1 MRSVTQDQHPP
12 EIPSNLSPDTFNS
25 HFLSVSDILQK
36 HTTQY
41 TSSDKLKEY
50 CKTKIPEHKSF
61 KIPPIAVHEVSKY
74 ISQISTKKSAGID
87 GISGFILKLSLPFTI
102 ETLTYIY
109 NLCINSGTFP
119 SDLKVAKVIPLP
131 KTKDLTNTNNYRPIS
146 ILSIISKPLEKHI
159 HSHLFTYLNELELL
173 HPLQSGFR
181 PGHSCHTA
189 LANMTNK
196 WLIGVNNSMMTGA
209 VFLDLRKAF
218 DLIDHNILLDKLF
231 LYLKNTDTVSFLR
244 SYLQDRKQ
252 YVYVHGTLSTPG
264 ILKAGV
270 PQGSVLGP
278 LLFCLYINDLPIHI
292 TCPDVACDMFADD
305 TTLHT
310 QGKEK
315 RQIETNLQNSL
326 NDVSKWCQENS
337 MLIHPDKTKSMLIGT
352 RQKLQL
358 SPLTLNLTIESISIQ
373 QVSKHRL
380 LGVELD
386 DQLSWKAHTDKVCKK
401 LSQNLFLLSKLKHYV
416 GIVARKLFFK
426 SHIKAHVDYASTVWD
441 KCSEVH
447 FKRVNSLYRRAAK
460 LILPDPSLTTDEKMK
475 KLGILP
481 LDKQLAF
488 NKAVFMYK
496 IVRRKA
502 PAYLCNTFEHSQA
515 RYENSKSTLKVIR
528 PRIDLTKTSLSYS
541 GASLWN
547 SLPRCLK
554 DKRSLNAFK
563 TSMHK
568 HIILNQCNS

>member
-1 MRSVTQDQHPP
+1 M
-12 EIPSNLSPDTFNS
+12 
-25 HFLSVSDILQK
+25 
-36 HTTQY
+36 
-41 TSSDKLKEY
+41 
-50 CKTKIPEHKSF
+50 
-61 KIPPIAVHEVSKY
+61 
-74 ISQISTKKSAGID
+74 
-87 GISGFILKLSLPFTI
+87 KLSLPFTI

-119 SDLKVAKVIPLP
+119 SDLKIAKVIPLP
-131 KTKDLTNTNNYRPIS
+131 KTKDLSDPNNYRPIS

-159 HSHLFTYLNELELL
+159 HSHLYKYLEELNLL

-218 DLIDHNILLDKLF
+218 DLIDHSILIAKLS
-231 LYLKNTDTVSFLR
+231 LYLKNEDSVAFLR

-252 YVYVHGTLSTPG
+252 YVYVHGTLSSHG
-264 ILKAGV
+264 ILKSGV

-292 TCPDVACDMFADD
+292 TCLEVICDMFADD

-310 QGKEK
+310 EGKDK
-315 RQIETNLQNSL
+315 NKIETNLQTSL
-326 NDVSKWCQENS
+326 NDVSTWCKQNH

-358 SPLTLNLTIESISIQ
+358 TPLILNLTIESTSIQ
-373 QVSKHRL
+373 QVSQHRL

-386 DQLSWKAHTDKVCKK
+386 DQLSWKPHTEKVCKK

-426 SHIKAHVDYASTVWD
+426 AHIKSHIDYASTVWD
-441 KCSEVH
+441 KCSENH

-460 LILPDPSLTTDEKMK
+460 LILPDPTLSTDEKMD

-481 LDKQLAF
+481 LDKQLAL

-496 IVRRKA
+496 IVRKRA
-502 PAYLCNTFEHSQA
+502 PAYLCNTFEHSQT
-515 RYENSKSTLKVIR
+515 RYVNSRSTLKVLR
-528 PRIDLTKTSLSYS
+528 PRIDLSKTSLSYS

-547 SLPRCLK
+547 SLPGCLK
-554 DKRSLNAFK
+554 NKPSLNTFK
-563 TSMHK
+563 TSLQK
-568 HIILNQCNS
+568 HLITNSCTVESG